1 MSKCKEK
8 YGREWSAELVQTT
21 RKYFEDFI
29 PGFFKHIGKN
39 PSCLVIDTTIFKGDE
54 DEKSIMTSFKTSSPD
69 YHGERYVFQDA
80 DGGDFIKY
88 YNTVDEIID
97 DGWAVD

>member
-8 YGREWSAELVQTT
+8 YGKEWSKELTQTT
-21 RKYFEDFI
+21 RQYFEDFK
-29 PGFFKHIGKN
+29 PGIFKHIGGN
-39 PSCLVIDTTIFKGDE
+39 PYCLVLDTTVFKGDE
-54 DEKSIMTSFKTSSPD
+54 DEKEIMEGLPD
-69 YHGERYVFQDA
+69 YHGERYIFQDA
-80 DGGDFIKY
+80 NEGEYINY